1 MTETTAM
8 MVRTP
13 MMMPRRV
20 KKVRILL
27 DQRDPMAIVKDSPML
42 IFAMSV
48 PKVDYCTGIDTQM
61 RKKGFP
67 DQRLSIPAIILDMAV
82 VCKQNEVRS
91 SVWNL
96 AIPAKELVLPCL
108 S

>member
-27 DQRDPMAIVKDSPML
+27 DHNDPMAMLKDSPTL
-42 IFAMSV
+42 ILAIFV
-48 PKVDYCTGIDTQM
+48 PKVKYCTGIDTQL

-67 DQRLSIPAIILDMAV
+67 PGPAARPAKNLDKPG
-82 VCKQNEVRS
+82 VCKQNEGRS
-91 SVWNL
+91 R
-96 AIPAKELVLPCL
+96 AKP
-108 S
+108 